1 MKNLRKSLT
10 IAMMVV
16 ACAANTGFANPTPG
30 TPPPPDTVPPGA
42 PINEYLIVLA
52 VAILLF
58 GIYKI
63 YFSNP
68 QKA

>member
-1 MKNLRKSLT
+1 ML
-10 IAMMVV
+10 V
-16 ACAANTGFANPTPG
+16 ACTANIGFANPTPG
-30 TPPPPDTVPPGA
+30 TPPPPDTVPPGG

-52 VAILLF
+52 VAILFF

-63 YFSNP
+63 YCSKP